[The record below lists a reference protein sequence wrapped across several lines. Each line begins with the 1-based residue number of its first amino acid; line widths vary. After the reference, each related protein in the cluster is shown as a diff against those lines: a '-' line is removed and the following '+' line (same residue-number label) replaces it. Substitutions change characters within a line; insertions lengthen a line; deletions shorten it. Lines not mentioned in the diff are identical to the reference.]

1 MRLNGK
7 LWFKNCRTYTIKKYQ
22 MRNLILV
29 LIVLLAGAVKGQTQS
44 DYAGQPEKLDLSKS
58 VQIFPNPAA
67 DFVHVKIEQVKAQ
80 HLQLSL
86 RNIIGNEI
94 SVETEIV
101 DEHEL
106 RIRVKDLAAGYY
118 LLAMKDNESKFR
130 GTYKFLKR

>member
-1 MRLNGK
+1 
-7 LWFKNCRTYTIKKYQ
+7 
-22 MRNLILV
+22 MRN
-29 LIVLLAGAVKGQTQS
+29 VLLALIIVLAGATKARSQS
-44 DYAGQPEKLDLSKS
+44 EYTGQPEKLDLAKS
-58 VQIFPNPAA
+58 VQIFPNPAT
-67 DFVHVKIEQVKAQ
+67 DFVNVKIEQVRAQ
-80 HLQLSL
+80 DLQLSL

-118 LLAMKDNESKFR
+118 LLAMKDHDSKFR

>member
-1 MRLNGK
+1 
-7 LWFKNCRTYTIKKYQ
+7 
-22 MRNLILV
+22 MRN
-29 LIVLLAGAVKGQTQS
+29 VLLALILILAGAANAQSQTE
-44 DYAGQPEKLDLSKS
+44 YATQPERTDISKS
-58 VQIFPNPAA
+58 VRVFPNPTT
-67 DFVHVKIEQVKAQ
+67 DFVHVKIDQVKAQ

-118 LLAMKDNESKFR
+118 LL
-130 GTYKFLKR
+130 